1 MPLTEFGEQELR
13 DLTWE
18 NLQLKN
24 AIVKH
29 FLGVD
34 LDKKPSQ
41 RIISA
46 GEQKKEND
54 NDL

>member
-1 MPLTEFGEQELR
+1 MELTEFGKRELI
-13 DLTWE
+13 DLQWE
-18 NLQLKN
+18 NTQLKN

-41 RIISA
+41 QIIA
-46 GEQKKEND
+46 TGEQNKVND
-54 NDL
+54 NVL

>member
-1 MPLTEFGEQELR
+1 MALTEFDNKELI
-13 DLTWE
+13 DLQWE

-24 AIVKH
+24 AIVKY

-41 RIISA
+41 QIIFR
-46 GEQKKEND
+46 GEQNKEND

>member
-1 MPLTEFGEQELR
+1 MALTEFDKKELI
-13 DLTWE
+13 DLQWE
-18 NLQLKN
+18 NTQLKN

-41 RIISA
+41 QIIA
-46 GEQKKEND
+46 TGEQNNENEND
-54 NDL
+54 L